1 MGARMSDFMKEAANW
16 ATMPIPGA
24 ETPEEQAKLFDAMP
38 MAELADTWRAL
49 QQVGLRD
56 KTDGTW
62 ATFHYF
68 DSLPHQQPDRALDL
82 ILEILKRETDTAV
95 LIQLGDKFTPAL
107 MIAHGATL
115 IDRLEREAVDNPRL
129 RWLLGSVIWW
139 TEDDALEQR
148 LSAISDKDGWW
159 ATHET
164 HEQRNPK
171 IDFARLSPAEIA
183 QVWIAQNGCAEKD
196 RDRNWSALR
205 DYESD
210 LRGEDPERALAI
222 ILEVLKA
229 EPNQNMLGYLAA
241 GPLEDL
247 ITLDTIDMIEVEAE
261 RNERFRWLLGGV
273 WYYTAPDELKAR
285 LDAIIKGQHW

>member
-1 MGARMSDFMKEAANW
+1 MSDFMKEATNW

-68 DSLPHQQPDRALDL
+68 DSLPHHQPARALEL

-95 LIQLGDKFTPAL
+95 LMQLGDKFTPAL
-107 MIAHGATL
+107 MITHGASL
-115 IDRLEREAVDNPRL
+115 IGPLEHEAADNPRL
-129 RWLLGSVIWW
+129 RWLLASVIWW
-139 TEDDALEQR
+139 TEDEALEAR
-148 LSAISDKDGWW
+148 LSAISDRDDWW
-159 ATHET
+159 ASREAHE
-164 HEQRNPK
+164 ERNPL
-171 IDFARLSPAEIA
+171 IDFERLTPAEIA
-183 QVWIAQNGCAEKD
+183 SIWIAQNECPDKD

-210 LRGEDPERALAI
+210 LRAEDPERALAI
-222 ILEVLKA
+222 IREVLKS
-229 EPNQNMLGYLAA
+229 ETNPNMLSYLAA

-247 ITLDTIDMIEVEAE
+247 ITLETIDLIEAE
-261 RNERFRWLLGGV
+261 AKRNERFKWLLGGV
-273 WYYTAPDELKAR
+273 WYSTAPDELKAR
-285 LDAIIKGQHW
+285 LDAIIAGKHW

>member
-1 MGARMSDFMKEAANW
+1 MSDFLKEAANW

-24 ETPEEQAKLFDAMP
+24 ETPEEQKKLFDAMP

-49 QQVGLRD
+49 QHVGLRD

-68 DSLPHQQPDRALDL
+68 DALPHQQPDRALDL

-95 LIQLGDKFTPAL
+95 LMQLGDKFTPAL
-107 MIAHGATL
+107 LIAHGASL
-115 IDRLEREAVDNPRL
+115 IERLEREAAGSPQL
-129 RWLLGSVIWW
+129 RWLLGSVVWW
-139 TEDDALEQR
+139 TEDETLEQR
-148 LSAISDKDGWW
+148 LSAISDKESWW
-159 ATHET
+159 ATREAQ
-164 HEQRNPK
+164 EQRNPE
-171 IDFARLSPAEIA
+171 IDFAGLSPAEIA
-183 QVWIAQNGCAEKD
+183 RIWIKQNECPDKD

-210 LRGEDPERALAI
+210 LRAEDPARALAI
-222 ILEVLKA
+222 ILEVLKV
-229 EPNQNMLGYLAA
+229 ETNPNMLSYLAA

-247 ITLDTIDMIEVEAE
+247 ITLETIDMIEAEAA
-261 RNERFRWLLGGV
+261 RNEGFKDLLGGV

-285 LDAIIKGQHW
+285 LDAIIQGKHW